1 MLPLMEWNNTKII
14 SLTEEPGD
22 IVPGCNSEEWKDF
35 SSFYLRLSYRKSAMC
50 EHRHHKLSTFSNKIL
65 THYKI
70 FNCSSIKNYKFQL

>member
-35 SSFYLRLSYRKSAMC
+35 SSFYLGLRYRESAMC
-50 EHRHHKLSTFSNKIL
+50 EHRHHKLSTISNKHFI
-65 THYKI
+65 HNKI
-70 FNCSSIKNYKFQL
+70 VNCSSIKKFQL